1 MAKATSSKNGSTRT
15 IAGTIAIIVIILVVL
30 IVAVLWILDLGG
42 SESEGILNSGDVS
55 SVDEETDSTG
65 TYKELLNENALSD
78 ATQAVQTTNESG
90 DTVIT
95 LSGSSVSVSGDDS
108 GVTLE
113 DKDIVITREGTY
125 EFTGTLD
132 DGRIIVNAVN
142 QNVVLILNGAN
153 ITCSDGSA
161 IYVYQAGTC
170 TILLNGD
177 TENTISDGSSYDF
190 TLSFCDEASEE
201 PNAAIFAKDDLI
213 IRGTGTLIVN
223 GNYAAGIIG
232 KDTLKIINTNVTV
245 TAVGNGINGK
255 DSLTIQNS
263 TVNVTAGKDAL
274 RSTNDTDATLG
285 YATFTDSNITLAS
298 GNDGVQAETGITISN
313 CSVSIVTAG
322 GAYETTEDSA
332 KGLKCVQGSVTIDGG
347 SIVIDSADDSIHAA
361 GEITISDGV
370 LNLSS
375 GDDAVHSD
383 GSVAILGGTTVISTS
398 SEGLE
403 GENVLISGGTVY
415 INAKSNAINAS
426 NEDGTDGNVNITD
439 GYVYISSND
448 DTIDSKGDISV
459 SGGTVIINGNS
470 DGGIKYENSFGIDGG
485 TVLVMG
491 YASTANNPDSAS
503 QNAISVSFASAVST
517 GSYIK
522 ISCGSEEYVFN
533 TTKPV
538 ENILF
543 SSSMLVTGETV
554 TISYGGSYSGGDSI
568 DNICT
573 GGTYSGGSE
582 LTLTV
587 SDGLTIYG

>member
-1 MAKATSSKNGSTRT
+1 MSKKNGTSKS
-15 IAGTIAIIVIILVVL
+15 IAGTIVIIVIILVVL

-42 SESEGILNSGDVS
+42 NETVEGILSSGDVS
-55 SVDEETDSTG
+55 IVDEETDGTG
-65 TYKELLNENALSD
+65 TYKELLNENSLAD

-95 LSGSSVSVSGDDS
+95 LSGSTVSVSGDEA

-153 ITCSDGSA
+153 ITCSNGSA
-161 IYVYQAGTC
+161 IYVYKAGTC
-170 TILLNGD
+170 TILLNGE

-190 TLSFCDEASEE
+190 SLSFCDSASEE

-245 TAVGNGINGK
+245 SAAGNGINGK

-274 RSTNDTDATLG
+274 RSTNDTDETLG
-285 YATFTDSNITLAS
+285 YATFTDSNITLVA
-298 GNDGVQAETGITISN
+298 GNDGVQAETGITIFN
-313 CSVSIVTAG
+313 CSINITTAG
-322 GAYETTEDSA
+322 GAYETTSDSA
-332 KGLKCVQGSVTIDGG
+332 KGLKCVQGEINIDGG

-361 GEITISDGV
+361 GDIAINSGV

-383 GSVAILGGTTVISTS
+383 SSVTVTGGTTVISTS

-403 GENVLISGGTVY
+403 GENVIISDGIVY

-426 NEDGTDGNVNITD
+426 NDDATDGNVGITG

-448 DTIDSKGDISV
+448 DTIDSKGDITI
-459 SGGTVIINGNS
+459 SGCTIIVNGNS
-470 DGGIKYENSFGIDGG
+470 DGGLKYEGNFAVDGG
-485 TVLVMG
+485 TVLMLG
-491 YASTANNPDSAS
+491 YASTAKNPSEAN
-503 QNAISVSFASAVST
+503 QNTISVSFASAVST
-517 GSYIK
+517 GSYIR
-522 ISCGSEEYVFN
+522 ISCGNEEFVFK

-538 ENILF
+538 ENVLF

-554 TISYGGSYSGGDSI
+554 TISYGGSYKNGESV

-573 GGTYSGGSE
+573 GGTYSGGNE

-587 SDGLTIYG
+587 SGGLTIYG

>member
-1 MAKATSSKNGSTRT
+1 MSKKNGTSKS

-30 IVAVLWILDLGG
+30 IVAVLWILDIGG

-55 SVDEETDSTG
+55 SVDGETDGTG
-65 TYKELLNENALSD
+65 TYKELLNENALAD
-78 ATQAVQTTNESG
+78 ATQAVQTTDESG
-90 DTVIT
+90 DTVIA
-95 LSGSSVSVSGDDS
+95 LSGSSVSISGDDS

-113 DKDIVITREGTY
+113 DKDIIITREGTY
-125 EFTGTLD
+125 EFMGTLD

-153 ITCSDGSA
+153 ITCSNGSA

-170 TILLNGD
+170 TILLNGN

-190 TLSFCDEASEE
+190 SLSFCDETSEE

-213 IRGTGTLIVN
+213 IRGTGSLIVN

-245 TAVGNGINGK
+245 NAVGNGINGK

-263 TVNVTAGKDAL
+263 TVNVTSGKDAL

-285 YATFTDSNITLAS
+285 YATFTDSNITLVA
-298 GNDGVQAETGITISN
+298 GNDGVQTETGITVSN
-313 CSVSIVTAG
+313 CSISIVTAG
-322 GAYETTEDSA
+322 GAYETTEVSA
-332 KGLKCVQGSVTIDGG
+332 KGLKCVQGSVTIDSG

-361 GEITISDGV
+361 GDISINGGV

-383 GSVAILGGTTVISTS
+383 SSVTVTGGITVISTS

-403 GENVLISGGTVY
+403 GESVLISDGTIY

-426 NEDGTDGNVNITD
+426 NEDATDGNVNITG

-448 DTIDSKGDISV
+448 DTIDSKGDITI
-459 SGGTVIINGNS
+459 SGGTVIVNGNS
-470 DGGIKYENSFGIDGG
+470 DGGLKYENNFTVDGG
-485 TVLVMG
+485 TVLMLG
-491 YASTANNPDSAS
+491 YASTAKNPSSAP
-503 QNAISVSFASAVST
+503 QNTISVSFASAVST
-517 GSYIK
+517 GSYIR
-522 ISCGSEEYVFN
+522 ISCGSEEFVFK

-538 ENILF
+538 ENVLF
-543 SSSMLVTGETV
+543 SSTMLVTGETV
-554 TISYGGSYSGGDSI
+554 TISYGGTYKNGESI

-573 GGTYSGGSE
+573 GGTYSSGSE

>member
-1 MAKATSSKNGSTRT
+1 MAKKNGASKS

-30 IVAVLWILDLGG
+30 IIAVLWILDLGG
-42 SESEGILNSGDVS
+42 RDTVENILGSDDVS
-55 SVDEETDSTG
+55 SVDEETDGTA
-65 TYKELLNENALSD
+65 TYKELLNENSLAD
-78 ATQAVQTTNESG
+78 ATQAVQTTDESG
-90 DTVIT
+90 DTIIT
-95 LSGSSVSVSGDDS
+95 LSGSTVSVSGDDS

-113 DKDIVITREGTY
+113 DKDIIITREGTY

-142 QNVVLILNGAN
+142 QNVVLILNGVN
-153 ITCSDGSA
+153 ITCSNGSA
-161 IYVYQAGTC
+161 IYVYKTGTC
-170 TILLNGD
+170 TILLNGN

-190 TLSFCDEASEE
+190 SLSFCDSASEE

-274 RSTNDTDATLG
+274 RSTNDTDSTLG
-285 YATFTDSNITLAS
+285 YATFTDSNITITA
-298 GNDGVQAETGITISN
+298 GNDGVQTETGITISN
-313 CSVSIVTAG
+313 CSIYIITAG
-322 GAYETTEDSA
+322 GAYNTTEDSA
-332 KGLKCVQGSVTIDGG
+332 KGLKCVQGTIDIDGG

-361 GEITISDGV
+361 GDITISDGV

-383 GSVAILGGTTVISTS
+383 SSVTVNGGNTVISTS

-403 GENVLISGGTVY
+403 GENVTITDGIVY

-426 NEDGTDGNVNITD
+426 NEDATDGSVNITG
-439 GYVYISSND
+439 GYVCISSND
-448 DTIDSKGDISV
+448 DTIDSKGDITI
-459 SGGTVIINGNS
+459 SGGTVLVNGNS
-470 DGGIKYENSFGIDGG
+470 DGGLKYGSSFTIDGG
-485 TVLVMG
+485 TVLMLG
-491 YASTANNPDSAS
+491 YASTAKNPSDAN
-503 QNAISVSFASAVST
+503 QNTISVSFVSAVST
-517 GSYIK
+517 GSYIR
-522 ISCGSEEYVFN
+522 ISCGSEEYVFK

-538 ENILF
+538 ENIVF

-554 TISYGGSYSGGDSI
+554 TITYGGNYKNGESI
-568 DNICT
+568 DNVCT
-573 GGTYSGGSE
+573 GGTYSGG
-582 LTLTV
+582 TDIALTV

>member
-1 MAKATSSKNGSTRT
+1 MAKATSNKSGTSRT

-30 IVAVLWILDLGG
+30 VVAVLWILDLGG
-42 SESEGILNSGDVS
+42 SEAEGILNSNDVS
-55 SVDEETDSTG
+55 SVDGETDSTG

-78 ATQAVQTTNESG
+78 STQAVQTTNESG

-95 LSGSSVSVSGDDS
+95 LSGSSVGVSGDDS
-108 GVTLE
+108 GITLE
-113 DKDIVITREGTY
+113 DKDIIITREGTY

-132 DGRIIVNAVN
+132 DGRIVVNAVN

-161 IYVYQAGTC
+161 IYVYQVGTC

-177 TENTISDGSSYDF
+177 AENTISDGSSYDF
-190 TLSFCDEASEE
+190 TLSFCDEASGE

-232 KDTLKIINTNVTV
+232 KDTLKIINTNVIV
-245 TAVGNGINGK
+245 SSVGNGINGK

-263 TVNVTAGKDAL
+263 TVSVTAGKDAL

-285 YATFTDSNITLAS
+285 YATFTDSNITLVA
-298 GNDGVQAETGITISN
+298 GNDGVQAETGISVSN
-313 CSVSIVTAG
+313 CSISIVTAG
-322 GAYETTEDSA
+322 GAYETTQDSA
-332 KGLKCVQGSVTIDGG
+332 KGLKCVQGSVRIDSGN
-347 SIVIDSADDSIHAA
+347 IVIDSADDSIHAA

-383 GSVAILGGTTVISTS
+383 GSVTVLGGTTVISTS

-403 GENVLISGGTVY
+403 GEKVLVGGGTVY

-426 NEDGTDGNVNITD
+426 NEDGTDGTINITG
-439 GYVYISSND
+439 GYIYISSND
-448 DTIDSKGDISV
+448 DTIDSKGDISI

-470 DGGIKYENSFGIDGG
+470 DGGIKYENNFGIDGG

-503 QNAISVSFASAVST
+503 QNTVSVSFASAVST
-517 GSYIK
+517 GSYIR
-522 ISCGSEEYVFN
+522 ISCGSEEYVFK
-533 TTKPV
+533 TEKPV
-538 ENILF
+538 ENVLF

-554 TISYGGSYSGGDSI
+554 TISYGGNYSGGESV
-568 DNICT
+568 DNIYT
-573 GGTYSGGSE
+573 GGMYSDGSE
-582 LTLTV
+582 LILTV

>member
-1 MAKATSSKNGSTRT
+1 MAKTKSNSNRS
-15 IAGTIAIIVIILVVL
+15 IAGTVVIIVIILAVL

-42 SESEGILNSGDVS
+42 SESEGTLNSGDVS
-55 SVDEETDSTG
+55 SVTEETDSTG
-65 TYKELLNENALSD
+65 TYKELLNENALTD
-78 ATQAVQTTNESG
+78 ATQAVQTTSESG

-95 LSGSSVSVSGDDS
+95 LSGSSVSVSGDET

-113 DKDIVITREGTY
+113 GKDIVITREGTY

-142 QNVVLILNGAN
+142 QNVVLILNGVD
-153 ITCSDGSA
+153 ITCSNGSA
-161 IYVYQAGTC
+161 IYVYKAGTC
-170 TILLNGD
+170 TILLNGN

-190 TLSFCDEASEE
+190 SLSYCDSASEE

-245 TAVGNGINGK
+245 NATGNGINGK

-285 YATFTDSNITLAS
+285 YATFTDSNIILVA
-298 GNDGVQAETGITISN
+298 GNDGVQAETGITVSN
-313 CSVSIVTAG
+313 CSISIVTAG
-322 GAYETTEDSA
+322 GAYETTQDSA
-332 KGLKCVQGSVTIDGG
+332 KGLKCVQGSIEIDGG
-347 SIVIDSADDSIHAA
+347 SIVIDSADDSVHAA

-375 GDDAVHSD
+375 GDDAIHSD
-383 GSVAILGGTTVISTS
+383 SSVTVTGGNIVISTS

-403 GENVLISGGTVY
+403 GGNVLISDGTVY
-415 INAKSNAINAS
+415 INARSNAINAS
-426 NEDGTDGNVNITD
+426 NEDATDGNVNIAG
-439 GYVYISSND
+439 GYVYITSND
-448 DTIDSKGDISV
+448 DTIDSKGNITI
-459 SGGTVIINGNS
+459 SGGTVLVNGNS
-470 DGGIKYENSFGIDGG
+470 DGGLKYENSFTIDGG
-485 TVLVMG
+485 TVLMLG
-491 YASTANNPDSAS
+491 YASTVKNPSSTS
-503 QNAISVSFASAVST
+503 QNTISVSFASAVST
-517 GSYIK
+517 GSYIR
-522 ISCGSEEYVFN
+522 ISCGSEEYVFK
-533 TTKPV
+533 TTKSV
-538 ENILF
+538 ENIVF

-554 TISYGGSYSGGDSI
+554 TISYGGSYKNGESI
-568 DNICT
+568 DNVYT
-573 GGTYSGGSE
+573 GGTYSGGNE

>member
-1 MAKATSSKNGSTRT
+1 MSKNKSGNKS
-15 IAGTIAIIVIILVVL
+15 IAGTIVIIAIILVVL

-42 SESEGILNSGDVS
+42 SESESGILGTNDVS
-55 SVDEETDSTG
+55 EVGGETDGTG
-65 TYKELLNENALSD
+65 TYKQLLNENTLAD

-95 LSGSSVSVSGDDS
+95 LSGSTVSVSGDDS

-113 DKDIVITREGTY
+113 DKDIIITREGTY
-125 EFTGTLD
+125 EFTGSLD

-153 ITCSDGSA
+153 ITCSNGSA
-161 IYVYQAGTC
+161 IYVYKAGTC
-170 TILLNGD
+170 TILLNGN

-190 TLSFCDEASEE
+190 SLSFCDSSAEE

-213 IRGTGTLIVN
+213 IRGTGKLIVN
-223 GNYAAGIIG
+223 GNYVAGIIG

-245 TAVGNGINGK
+245 NAAGNGINGK

-285 YATFTDSNITLAS
+285 YAALTDSNITLAS
-298 GNDGVQAETGITISN
+298 GNDGVQAETAITISN
-313 CSVSIVTAG
+313 CSISIITAG
-322 GAYETTEDSA
+322 GAYETTADSA
-332 KGLKCVQGSVTIDGG
+332 KGLKCVQGYITINGG
-347 SIVIDSADDSIHAA
+347 SIVIDSADDSVHAA
-361 GEITISDGV
+361 GDITISDGV

-383 GSVAILGGTTVISTS
+383 GSLAVTGGNIVISTS

-403 GENVLISGGTVY
+403 GENILISNGTVY
-415 INAKSNAINAS
+415 INSKSNAINAS
-426 NEDGTDGNVNITD
+426 NEDGTDGNVNITG
-439 GYVYISSND
+439 GYLYISSND
-448 DTIDSKGDISV
+448 DTIDSKGDITI
-459 SGGTVIINGNS
+459 SGGTVIVNGNS
-470 DGGIKYENSFGIDGG
+470 DGGLKYVNNFSIDGG
-485 TVLVMG
+485 TVLMLG
-491 YASTANNPDSAS
+491 YASTAKNPSTAS
-503 QNAISVSFASAVST
+503 QNTISVSFASAVST
-517 GSYIK
+517 SSYIK
-522 ISCGSEEYVFN
+522 ISCGSEEFVFR

-538 ENILF
+538 ENVLF
-543 SSSMLVTGETV
+543 SSSMLETGETV
-554 TISYGGSYSGGDSI
+554 TISYGGSYKKGESI

-573 GGTYSGGSE
+573 GGTYSGGNE

>member
-1 MAKATSSKNGSTRT
+1 MSKKNGTSKS
-15 IAGTIAIIVIILVVL
+15 IAGTIVIIVIILVVL

-42 SESEGILNSGDVS
+42 SDSEGILNSGDVS
-55 SVDEETDSTG
+55 SADGETDGTG
-65 TYKELLNENALSD
+65 TYKELLNENALTD
-78 ATQAVQTTNESG
+78 ATQAVQTTDESG

-95 LSGSSVSVSGDDS
+95 LLDSSVSISGDDS

-113 DKDIVITREGTY
+113 DKDIIITHEGTY

-132 DGRIIVNAVN
+132 DGRIIINAVN

-153 ITCSDGSA
+153 ITCSNGSA

-170 TILLNGD
+170 TILLNGN

-190 TLSFCDEASEE
+190 SLSFCDEASEE

-213 IRGTGTLIVN
+213 IRGTGSLIVN

-245 TAVGNGINGK
+245 NAVGNGINGK

-274 RSTNDTDATLG
+274 RSTNDTDETLG
-285 YATFTDSNITLAS
+285 YATFTDSNITLTA
-298 GNDGVQAETGITISN
+298 GNDGVQTETGITVSN
-313 CSVSIVTAG
+313 CSISIVTAG

-332 KGLKCVQGSVTIDGG
+332 KGLKCVQGSVTIDSG

-361 GEITISDGV
+361 GDIAINGGV

-375 GDDAVHSD
+375 GDDAAHSD
-383 GSVAILGGTTVISTS
+383 SSVTVTGGTTVISTS

-403 GENVLISGGTVY
+403 GECVLVSDGIVY

-426 NEDGTDGNVNITD
+426 NEDATDGNVNITG

-448 DTIDSKGDISV
+448 DTIDSKGNITI
-459 SGGTVIINGNS
+459 SGGTIIVNGNS
-470 DGGIKYENSFGIDGG
+470 DGGLKYENDFTVDGG
-485 TVLVMG
+485 TVLMLG
-491 YASTANNPDSAS
+491 YASTAKNPSSAS
-503 QNAISVSFASAVST
+503 QNTISVSFASAVST
-517 GSYIK
+517 GSYIR
-522 ISCGSEEYVFN
+522 ISCGSEEFVFK

-538 ENILF
+538 ENVLF
-543 SSSMLVTGETV
+543 SSTMLVTGETV
-554 TISYGGSYSGGDSI
+554 TISYGGTYKNGESI

-573 GGTYSGGSE
+573 GGTYSGGSD

>member
-1 MAKATSSKNGSTRT
+1 MSKKNGTSKS
-15 IAGTIAIIVIILVVL
+15 IAGTIVIIVIILVVL

-42 SESEGILNSGDVS
+42 SDSEGILNSGDVS
-55 SVDEETDSTG
+55 SADGETDGTG
-65 TYKELLNENALSD
+65 TYKELLNENALTD
-78 ATQAVQTTNESG
+78 ATQAVQTTDESG

-95 LSGSSVSVSGDDS
+95 LLDSSVSISGDDS

-113 DKDIVITREGTY
+113 DKDIIITHEGTY

-132 DGRIIVNAVN
+132 DGRIIINAVN

-153 ITCSDGSA
+153 ITCSNGSA

-170 TILLNGD
+170 TILLNGN

-190 TLSFCDEASEE
+190 SLSFCDEASEE

-213 IRGTGTLIVN
+213 IRGTGSLIVN

-245 TAVGNGINGK
+245 NAVGNGINGK

-274 RSTNDTDATLG
+274 RSTNDTDETLG
-285 YATFTDSNITLAS
+285 YATFTDSNITLTA
-298 GNDGVQAETGITISN
+298 GNDGVQTETGITVSN
-313 CSVSIVTAG
+313 CSISIVTAG

-332 KGLKCVQGSVTIDGG
+332 KGLKCVQGSVTIDSG

-361 GEITISDGV
+361 GDIAINGGV

-375 GDDAVHSD
+375 GDDAAHSD
-383 GSVAILGGTTVISTS
+383 SSVTVTGGTTVISTS

-403 GENVLISGGTVY
+403 GECVLVSDGIVY

-426 NEDGTDGNVNITD
+426 NEDATDGNVNITG

-448 DTIDSKGDISV
+448 DTIDSKGNITI
-459 SGGTVIINGNS
+459 SGGTIIVNGNS
-470 DGGIKYENSFGIDGG
+470 DGGLKYENDFTVDGG
-485 TVLVMG
+485 TVLMLG
-491 YASTANNPDSAS
+491 YASTAKNPSSAS
-503 QNAISVSFASAVST
+503 QNTISVSFASAVST
-517 GSYIK
+517 GSYIR
-522 ISCGSEEYVFN
+522 ISCGSEEFVFKI
-533 TTKPV
+533 TKPV
-538 ENILF
+538 ENVLF
-543 SSSMLVTGETV
+543 SSTMLVTGETV
-554 TISYGGSYSGGDSI
+554 TISYGGTYKNGESI

-573 GGTYSGGSE
+573 GGTYSGGSD

>member
-1 MAKATSSKNGSTRT
+1 MAKKNGTSKS
-15 IAGTIAIIVIILVVL
+15 IAGTIVIIVIILVVL
-30 IVAVLWILDLGG
+30 IVAVIWILDLGG
-42 SESEGILNSGDVS
+42 NESVDGILNSDGVS
-55 SVDEETDSTG
+55 SSDGESDGTG
-65 TYKELLNENALSD
+65 TYKELLNENALAD
-78 ATQAVQTTNESG
+78 ATQAVQTTSESG
-90 DTVIT
+90 DAVIT
-95 LSGSSVSVSGDDS
+95 LSGSSVSISGDDS

-113 DKDIVITREGTY
+113 DKDIIITREGTY

-142 QNVVLILNGAN
+142 QNVVLILNGVD
-153 ITCSDGSA
+153 ITCSNGSA
-161 IYVYQAGTC
+161 IYVYKAGTC
-170 TILLNGD
+170 TILLNGN

-190 TLSFCDEASEE
+190 SLSFCDSASEE

-213 IRGTGTLIVN
+213 IRGTGSLIVN

-245 TAVGNGINGK
+245 TAAGNGINGK

-274 RSTNDTDATLG
+274 RSTNDTDSTLG
-285 YATFTDSNITLAS
+285 YATFTDSNITIVA
-298 GNDGVQAETGITISN
+298 GNDGVQAETGITVSN
-313 CSVSIVTAG
+313 CSISIITAG
-322 GAYETTEDSA
+322 GAYETTSDSA
-332 KGLKCVQGSVTIDGG
+332 KGLKCVQGTISIDGG
-347 SIVIDSADDSIHAA
+347 SIVIDSADDSVHAA
-361 GEITISDGV
+361 GDIIISDGV

-383 GSVAILGGTTVISTS
+383 SSVTVQGGTTVISTS

-403 GENVLISGGTVY
+403 GEIVTICDGIVY

-426 NEDGTDGNVNITD
+426 NEDDTDGNVSITG

-448 DTIDSKGDISV
+448 DTIDSKGDITI
-459 SGGTVIINGNS
+459 SGGTVIVNGNS
-470 DGGIKYENSFGIDGG
+470 DGGLKYEGNFDVDGG
-485 TVLVMG
+485 TILMLG
-491 YASTANNPDSAS
+491 YASTAKNPSSTS
-503 QNAISVSFASAVST
+503 QNTISVSFASAVST
-517 GSYIK
+517 GSYIR
-522 ISCGSEEYVFN
+522 ISCGSEEYVFK

-554 TISYGGSYSGGDSI
+554 TISYGGTYKNGESI

-573 GGTYSGGSE
+573 GGTYSGGNE

>member
-1 MAKATSSKNGSTRT
+1 MSKKNGTSKS

-42 SESEGILNSGDVS
+42 NESEGIINSGDVS
-55 SVDEETDSTG
+55 SVDEETDGTG
-65 TYKELLNENALSD
+65 TYKELLNENSLTD
-78 ATQAVQTTNESG
+78 ATQAVQTTSESG

-95 LSGSSVSVSGDDS
+95 LSGSTVSVSGDES

-153 ITCSDGSA
+153 ITCSNGSA
-161 IYVYQAGTC
+161 IYVYKAGTC

-177 TENTISDGSSYDF
+177 TENTITDGSNYDF
-190 TLSFCDEASEE
+190 SLSFCDSASEE

-213 IRGTGTLIVN
+213 IRGTGSLIVN

-245 TAVGNGINGK
+245 NATGNGINGK

-285 YATFTDSNITLAS
+285 YATFSDSNITLVA
-298 GNDGVQAETGITISN
+298 GNDGVQAETGITVSN
-313 CSVSIVTAG
+313 CSISIVTAG
-322 GAYETTEDSA
+322 GAYETTSDSA
-332 KGLKCVQGSVTIDGG
+332 KGLKCVQGEITVDGG
-347 SIVIDSADDSIHAA
+347 SIIIDSADDSIHAA

-375 GDDAVHSD
+375 GDDAIHSD
-383 GSVAILGGTTVISTS
+383 SSVTVTGGTTVISTS

-403 GENVLISGGTVY
+403 GENVLISDGTVY

-426 NEDGTDGNVNITD
+426 NEDATDGNVNITG

-448 DTIDSKGDISV
+448 DTIDSKGDITI
-459 SGGTVIINGNS
+459 SGGTVIVNGNS
-470 DGGIKYENSFGIDGG
+470 DGGLKYEGNFAVDGG
-485 TVLVMG
+485 TVLMLG
-491 YASTANNPDSAS
+491 YASTAKNPSEAN
-503 QNAISVSFASAVST
+503 QNTISVSFASAVST
-517 GSYIK
+517 GSYIR
-522 ISCGSEEYVFN
+522 ISCGTEEFVFK

-538 ENILF
+538 ENVLF

-554 TISYGGSYSGGDSI
+554 TINYGGSYKKGESI

-573 GGTYSGGSE
+573 GGTYSGGNE

>member
-1 MAKATSSKNGSTRT
+1 MSNKNGTSKS
-15 IAGTIAIIVIILVVL
+15 IAGTIVIIVIILVVL

-42 SESEGILNSGDVS
+42 SDSEGILNSGDVS
-55 SVDEETDSTG
+55 SADGETDGTG
-65 TYKELLNENALSD
+65 TYKELLNENALTD
-78 ATQAVQTTNESG
+78 ATQAVQTTDESG

-95 LSGSSVSVSGDDS
+95 LLDSSVSISGDDS

-113 DKDIVITREGTY
+113 DKDIIITHEGTY

-132 DGRIIVNAVN
+132 DGRIIINAVN

-153 ITCSDGSA
+153 ITCSNGSA

-170 TILLNGD
+170 TILLNGN

-190 TLSFCDEASEE
+190 SLSFCDEASEE

-213 IRGTGTLIVN
+213 IRGTGSLIVN

-245 TAVGNGINGK
+245 NAVGNGINGK
-255 DSLTIQNS
+255 DSLKIQNS

-274 RSTNDTDATLG
+274 RSTNDTDETLG
-285 YATFTDSNITLAS
+285 YATFTDSNITLTA
-298 GNDGVQAETGITISN
+298 GNDGVQTETGITVSN
-313 CSVSIVTAG
+313 CSISIVTAG

-332 KGLKCVQGSVTIDGG
+332 KGLKCVQGSVTIDSG

-361 GEITISDGV
+361 GDIAINGGV

-383 GSVAILGGTTVISTS
+383 SSVTVTGGTTVISTS

-403 GENVLISGGTVY
+403 GECVLVSDGIVY

-426 NEDGTDGNVNITD
+426 NEDATDGNVNITG

-448 DTIDSKGDISV
+448 DTIDSKGNITI
-459 SGGTVIINGNS
+459 SGGTIIVNGNS
-470 DGGIKYENSFGIDGG
+470 DGGLKYENDFTVDGG
-485 TVLVMG
+485 TVLMLG
-491 YASTANNPDSAS
+491 YASTAKNPSSAS
-503 QNAISVSFASAVST
+503 QNTISVSFASAVST
-517 GSYIK
+517 GSYIR
-522 ISCGSEEYVFN
+522 ISCGSEEFVFK

-538 ENILF
+538 ENVLF
-543 SSSMLVTGETV
+543 SSTMLVTGETV
-554 TISYGGSYSGGDSI
+554 TISYGGTYKNGESI

-573 GGTYSGGSE
+573 GGTYSGGSD

>member
-1 MAKATSSKNGSTRT
+1 MSKKNGTSKS
-15 IAGTIAIIVIILVVL
+15 IAGTIVIIVIILVVL

-42 SESEGILNSGDVS
+42 SDSEGILNSGDVS
-55 SVDEETDSTG
+55 SADGETDGTG
-65 TYKELLNENALSD
+65 TYKELLNENALTD
-78 ATQAVQTTNESG
+78 ATQAVQTTDESG

-95 LSGSSVSVSGDDS
+95 LLDSSVSISGDDS

-113 DKDIVITREGTY
+113 DKDIIITHEGTY

-132 DGRIIVNAVN
+132 DGRIIINAVN

-153 ITCSDGSA
+153 ITCSNGSA

-170 TILLNGD
+170 TILLNGN

-190 TLSFCDEASEE
+190 SLSFCDEASEE

-213 IRGTGTLIVN
+213 IRGTGSLIVN

-245 TAVGNGINGK
+245 NAVGNGINGK

-274 RSTNDTDATLG
+274 RSTNDTDETLG
-285 YATFTDSNITLAS
+285 YATFTDSNITLTA
-298 GNDGVQAETGITISN
+298 GNDGVQTETGITVSN
-313 CSVSIVTAG
+313 CSISIVTAG

-332 KGLKCVQGSVTIDGG
+332 KGLKCVQGSVTIDSG

-361 GEITISDGV
+361 GDIAINGGV

-375 GDDAVHSD
+375 GDDAAHSD
-383 GSVAILGGTTVISTS
+383 SSVTVTGGTTVISTS

-403 GENVLISGGTVY
+403 GECVLVSDGIVY

-426 NEDGTDGNVNITD
+426 NEDATDGNVNITS

-448 DTIDSKGDISV
+448 DTIDSKGNITI
-459 SGGTVIINGNS
+459 SGGTIIVNGNS
-470 DGGIKYENSFGIDGG
+470 DGGLKYENDFTVDGG
-485 TVLVMG
+485 TVLMLG
-491 YASTANNPDSAS
+491 YASTAKNPSSAS
-503 QNAISVSFASAVST
+503 QNTISVSFASAVST
-517 GSYIK
+517 GSYIR
-522 ISCGSEEYVFN
+522 ISCGSEEFVFK

-538 ENILF
+538 ENVLF
-543 SSSMLVTGETV
+543 SSTMLVTGETV
-554 TISYGGSYSGGDSI
+554 TISYGGTYKNGESI

-573 GGTYSGGSE
+573 GGTYSGGSD

>member
-1 MAKATSSKNGSTRT
+1 MSKKNGTSKS

-42 SESEGILNSGDVS
+42 SDSEGILNSGDVS
-55 SVDEETDSTG
+55 SADGETDGTG
-65 TYKELLNENALSD
+65 TYKELLNENALTD
-78 ATQAVQTTNESG
+78 ATQAVQTTDESG

-95 LSGSSVSVSGDDS
+95 LSGSSVSISGDDS

-113 DKDIVITREGTY
+113 DKDIIITREGTY

-132 DGRIIVNAVN
+132 DGRIIINAVN

-153 ITCSDGSA
+153 ITCSNGSA

-170 TILLNGD
+170 TILLNGN

-190 TLSFCDEASEE
+190 SLSFCDEASEE

-213 IRGTGTLIVN
+213 IRGTGSLIVN

-245 TAVGNGINGK
+245 SAVGNGINGK

-285 YATFTDSNITLAS
+285 YATLTDSNITLVA
-298 GNDGVQAETGITISN
+298 GNDGVQTETGITVSN
-313 CSVSIVTAG
+313 CSISIVTAG

-332 KGLKCVQGSVTIDGG
+332 KGLKCIQGSVTIDSG

-361 GEITISDGV
+361 GDISINGGV

-383 GSVAILGGTTVISTS
+383 SSVTVTGGTTVISTA

-403 GENVLISGGTVY
+403 GESVLISDGTVY

-426 NEDGTDGNVNITD
+426 NEDATDGNVNITG

-448 DTIDSKGDISV
+448 DTIDSKGDITI
-459 SGGTVIINGNS
+459 SGGTVIVNGNS
-470 DGGIKYENSFGIDGG
+470 DGGLKYENNFTVDGG
-485 TVLVMG
+485 TVLMLG
-491 YASTANNPDSAS
+491 YASTANNPSSAS
-503 QNAISVSFASAVST
+503 QNTISVSFASAVST
-517 GSYIK
+517 GSYIR
-522 ISCGSEEYVFN
+522 ISCGSEEFVFK
-533 TTKPV
+533 TSKPV
-538 ENILF
+538 ENVLF
-543 SSSMLVTGETV
+543 SSSMFVTGETV
-554 TISYGGSYSGGDSI
+554 TISYGGTYKNGESI

-573 GGTYSGGSE
+573 GGTYSGGSD

>member
-1 MAKATSSKNGSTRT
+1 MSKKSGTSKS
-15 IAGTIAIIVIILVVL
+15 IAGTIVIIVIILVVL
-30 IVAVLWILDLGG
+30 IIAVLWILDLGG
-42 SESEGILNSGDVS
+42 SESEGILNSGDAS
-55 SVDEETDSTG
+55 SIDGGTDSTG
-65 TYKELLNENALSD
+65 TYKELLNENALAD
-78 ATQAVQTTNESG
+78 ATQAVQTTSESG

-95 LSGSSVSVSGDDS
+95 LSGTSVSVSGDDS
-108 GVTLE
+108 GITLE
-113 DKDIVITREGTY
+113 NKDIVITREGTY

-142 QNVVLILNGAN
+142 QNVVLILNSAN
-153 ITCSDGSA
+153 ITCSNGTA

-170 TILLNGD
+170 TILLNGN

-190 TLSFCDEASEE
+190 SLSFCDEASEE

-213 IRGTGTLIVN
+213 IRGTGSLIVN

-263 TVNVTAGKDAL
+263 TVTVTAGKDAL
-274 RSTNDTDATLG
+274 RSTNDTDETLG
-285 YATFTDSNITLAS
+285 YATFTDSNITLTA
-298 GNDGVQAETGITISN
+298 GNDGVQTETGITVSN
-313 CSVSIVTAG
+313 CSISIITAG

-332 KGLKCVQGSVTIDGG
+332 KGLKCVQGSITVDGG
-347 SIVIDSADDSIHAA
+347 SIIIDSADDSIHAA
-361 GEITISDGV
+361 GEVTISDGV

-383 GSVAILGGTTVISTS
+383 GSLIVQGGITVISTS

-403 GENVLISGGTVY
+403 GENVLISDGTVY
-415 INAKSNAINAS
+415 INAKSNAINGA
-426 NEDGTDGNVNITD
+426 NEDGTDGNVNITG

-448 DTIDSKGDISV
+448 DTIDSKGDITI
-459 SGGTVIINGNS
+459 SGGTVIVNGNS
-470 DGGIKYENSFGIDGG
+470 DGGLKYENNFTIDGG
-485 TVLVMG
+485 TVLMLG
-491 YASTANNPDSAS
+491 YASTAKNPSATS
-503 QNAISVSFASAVST
+503 QNTVSVSFASAVST
-517 GSYIK
+517 GSYIR
-522 ISCGSEEYVFN
+522 ISCGSEEFVFK

-538 ENILF
+538 ENVLF

-554 TISYGGSYSGGDSI
+554 TISYGGSYKNGESI

-573 GGTYSGGSE
+573 GGTYSGGND

>member
-1 MAKATSSKNGSTRT
+1 MAKNTSNKNGSTRT

-42 SESEGILNSGDVS
+42 SESDGIYNSGDVS
-55 SVDEETDSTG
+55 SVDGETDNTG

-78 ATQAVQTTNESG
+78 ATQAVQTTDESG
-90 DTVIT
+90 ETVIT
-95 LSGSSVSVSGDDS
+95 LSGSSVSVSGDDA

-113 DKDIVITREGTY
+113 DKDIIITREGTY
-125 EFTGTLD
+125 ELTGTLD

-170 TILLNGD
+170 TILLNGE

-190 TLSFCDEASEE
+190 ALSFCDEASGE

-285 YATFTDSNITLAS
+285 YATFTDSNITLVA
-298 GNDGVQAETGITISN
+298 GNDGVQAETGISVSN
-313 CSVSIVTAG
+313 CSISIVTAG

-370 LNLSS
+370 PNLSS
-375 GDDAVHSD
+375 GDDAIHSD
-383 GSVAILGGTTVISTS
+383 GSVAVHGGTTVISTS

-403 GENVLISGGTVY
+403 GESVLISGGIVY

-426 NEDGTDGNVNITD
+426 NEDGTDGSVNITD

-448 DTIDSKGDISV
+448 DTIDSKGDISIN
-459 SGGTVIINGNS
+459 GGTVIINGNS
-470 DGGIKYENSFGIDGG
+470 DGGIKYVNSFGIDGG

-491 YASTANNPDSAS
+491 YASTANNPNSAL
-503 QNAISVSFASAVST
+503 QNTISVSFASAVST

-522 ISCGSEEYVFN
+522 ISCGSEEYVFKA
-533 TTKPV
+533 TKPV

-543 SSSMLVTGETV
+543 SSSMLVTDETV

>member
-1 MAKATSSKNGSTRT
+1 MSKKNGTSKS
-15 IAGTIAIIVIILVVL
+15 IAGTIVIIVIILVVL
-30 IVAVLWILDLGG
+30 IVAVLWILDLSG
-42 SESEGILNSGDVS
+42 SDSEGILNSGDVS
-55 SVDEETDSTG
+55 SADGETDGTG
-65 TYKELLNENALSD
+65 TYKELLNENALTD
-78 ATQAVQTTNESG
+78 ATQAVQTTDESG

-95 LSGSSVSVSGDDS
+95 LLDSSVSISGDDS

-113 DKDIVITREGTY
+113 DKDIIITHEGTY

-132 DGRIIVNAVN
+132 DGRIIINAVN

-153 ITCSDGSA
+153 ITCSNGSA

-170 TILLNGD
+170 TILLNGN

-190 TLSFCDEASEE
+190 SLSFCDEASEE

-213 IRGTGTLIVN
+213 IRGTGSLIVN

-245 TAVGNGINGK
+245 NAVGNGINGK

-274 RSTNDTDATLG
+274 RSTNDTDETLG
-285 YATFTDSNITLAS
+285 YATFTDSNITLTA
-298 GNDGVQAETGITISN
+298 GNDGVQTETGITVSN
-313 CSVSIVTAG
+313 CSISIVTAG

-332 KGLKCVQGSVTIDGG
+332 KGLKCVQGSVTIDSG

-361 GEITISDGV
+361 GDIAINGGV

-375 GDDAVHSD
+375 GDDAAHSD
-383 GSVAILGGTTVISTS
+383 SSVTVTGGTTVISTS

-403 GENVLISGGTVY
+403 GECVLVSDGIVY

-426 NEDGTDGNVNITD
+426 NEDATDGNVNITG

-448 DTIDSKGDISV
+448 DTIDSKGNITI
-459 SGGTVIINGNS
+459 SGGTIIVNGNS
-470 DGGIKYENSFGIDGG
+470 DGGLKYENDFTVDGG
-485 TVLVMG
+485 TVLMLG
-491 YASTANNPDSAS
+491 YASTAKNPSSAS
-503 QNAISVSFASAVST
+503 QNTISVSFASAVST
-517 GSYIK
+517 GSYIR
-522 ISCGSEEYVFN
+522 ISCGSEEFVFK

-538 ENILF
+538 ENVLF
-543 SSSMLVTGETV
+543 SSTMLVTGETV
-554 TISYGGSYSGGDSI
+554 TISYGGTYKNGESI

-573 GGTYSGGSE
+573 GGTYSGGSD